1 MGKIKILYV
10 HQISSIGGASFCLLS
25 ILKSLNRDEYEP
37 VVLLK
42 CNGPLVDELKKLE
55 VQVYFLPELCAIPYN
70 KSLFEI
76 KTIIGYWNV
85 LKGCKKFGQFL
96 SYNQFDIVYLNN
108 MMLYP
113 YLKKSRHQKVSCMSG
128 NTGL

>member
-42 CNGPLVDELKKLE
+42 CNGPLVDELKNLKYKFISC
-55 VQVYFLPELCAIPYN
+55 QSCAQY
-70 KSLFEI
+70 LTI
-76 KTIIGYWNV
+76 KV
-85 LKGCKKFGQFL
+85 CL
-96 SYNQFDIVYLNN
+96 
-108 MMLYP
+108 
-113 YLKKSRHQKVSCMSG
+113 R
-128 NTGL
+128 